1 MSTERRFLP
10 VSVVVAGVQKGATST
25 LHGLLVRH
33 RAIARHGLKERH
45 FFDDDKRD
53 WSSPDYSEYGTVPGG
68 PATRAIDSTPSY
80 FFWPG
85 AMERIAAYDRHL
97 AAEGGP
103 SVRLLLSFRDPIER
117 AFSQWT
123 MVTDKAAG
131 VREYPSFGELIRMRT
146 PGLDEVPAGWS
157 KRDARQFSVVARGLY
172 GSQLRRTLDLLPRER
187 VLLLRFEDVVGDPV
201 STLATIT
208 DFLELPR
215 FAREVDQRARN
226 APQRRIDAPIPT
238 GADLRLLADTYA
250 DDLMTFTRLSGLDT
264 SGWSTQRILDGDLD
278 PEELAERLARK
289 AGMLPAPR

>member
-172 GSQLRRTLDLLPRER
+172 GSHLH
-187 VLLLRFEDVVGDPV
+187 
-201 STLATIT
+201 
-208 DFLELPR
+208 
-215 FAREVDQRARN
+215 
-226 APQRRIDAPIPT
+226 
-238 GADLRLLADTYA
+238 ADTYA